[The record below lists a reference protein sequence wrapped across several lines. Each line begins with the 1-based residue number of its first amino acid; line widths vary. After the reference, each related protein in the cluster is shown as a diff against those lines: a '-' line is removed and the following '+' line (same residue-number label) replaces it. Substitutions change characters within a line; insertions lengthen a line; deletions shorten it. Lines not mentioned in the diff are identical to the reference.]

1 MIGKKVPPLKLSLK
15 RKHGCSQCSEKF
27 DSYEESLDHFDKNHQ
42 GLSLEEGNAF
52 PPLKKRQKLSF
63 GQRDEKLDSPTAK
76 EVNAFSLPSGAGNVP
91 DCLETTP
98 QPGPSGLSS
107 SYSNGSS
114 KDLTRSAI
122 SDGKTKVKGK
132 KTGKAK
138 TGKAVKR
145 SSEADLN
152 IEKKVDR
159 KYLKNL

>member
-1 MIGKKVPPLKLSLK
+1 M
-15 RKHGCSQCSEKF
+15 
-27 DSYEESLDHFDKNHQ
+27 
-42 GLSLEEGNAF
+42 EEGNAF

-152 IEKKVDR
+152 IEKKKLMCTICKWTTWYPDQYQAHLGMCVR
-159 KYLKNL
+159 NIST